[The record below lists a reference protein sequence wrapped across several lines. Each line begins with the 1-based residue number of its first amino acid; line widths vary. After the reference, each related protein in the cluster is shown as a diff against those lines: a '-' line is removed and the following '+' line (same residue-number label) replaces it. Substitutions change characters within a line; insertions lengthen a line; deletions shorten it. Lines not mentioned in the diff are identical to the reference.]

1 MAFAIDQHGMT
12 KMRKQTVTFLVSV
25 GFCISTTAWSQP
37 PEHWTLDASIQR
49 ALQVAP
55 EIKTADANI
64 GIQRGKLEAADAWP
78 NPTMSI
84 QVDDKLGI
92 EDGRGGYDVTQFA
105 ISQPLPLNR
114 LSRQRKQANASLSSA
129 VSQRRYRQLLV
140 EYEVARRFHMLQ
152 LAQAKL
158 ELARLRLQ
166 KVLSYQNNGH
176 KTGTKNSLVR
186 YLTPLETMRLD
197 IMQQTARQAIAM
209 TEGEYNEA
217 LASFRAL
224 LNLDVSSEL
233 QVPALSSV
241 NAPADLATLES
252 ALRDHPGLTADRQ
265 AIASAEAGIAVAKS
279 KRFEDPTLTLFR
291 EKDFLVNRRDDVTGI
306 MLSVQIPLWNR
317 NNGQVTQARYAVL
330 QAQAEL
336 DVKLRQFNTNLHKSY
351 LHLGHLIE
359 QAEHYRTQ
367 LLQPAQRVLKLT
379 QRGFEAGSLNILSLI
394 DANNTYFDTQ
404 QRYYELLEEGWL
416 ELAELRK
423 SAGLSVLTGK
433 PLMNSGEVK

>member
-1 MAFAIDQHGMT
+1 MT
-12 KMRKQTVTFLVSV
+12 KMRKHIMTLLLGA
-25 GFCISTTAWSQP
+25 GFCMTATAWSQP
-37 PEHWTLDASIQR
+37 LERWTLNGSIQR

-55 EIKTADANI
+55 EIKTADAKI
-64 GIQRGKLEAADAWP
+64 GLQRGKLESADAWP
-78 NPTMSI
+78 NPTVSL

-105 ISQPLPLNR
+105 ISQALPLGR
-114 LSRQRKQANASLSSA
+114 LNRQRRQAQASLSSA
-129 VSQRRYRQLLV
+129 ESRRRYHQLLI
-140 EYEVARRFHMLQ
+140 EYEVARRFHILQ

-158 ELARLRLQ
+158 ELAQQRLQ
-166 KVLSYQNNGH
+166 KALSYSKNGN
-176 KTGTKNSLVR
+176 KTGSRDKLVR

-197 IMQQTARQAIAM
+197 IMQQTAKQAVAM
-209 TEGEYNEA
+209 AEGEYNEA
-217 LASFRAL
+217 LASFRSL
-224 LNLDVSSEL
+224 LNLKFTTEL
-233 QVPALSSV
+233 QLPALASV
-241 NAPADLATLES
+241 STPADLATLES
-252 ALRDHPGLTADRQ
+252 DLRNHPGLVADRR
-265 AIASAEAGIAVAKS
+265 AIAAAEAGIAVARS

-291 EKDFLVNRRDDVTGI
+291 EKDYLANRRDDVTGV

-330 QAQAEL
+330 QAQADLE
-336 DVKLRQFNTNLHKSY
+336 VKRRQLNTSLHKSY

-359 QAEHYRTQ
+359 QADHYRTH
-367 LLQPAQRVLKLT
+367 LLRPAQRVLKLT

-423 SAGLSVLTGK
+423 SAGLSVLNGNV
-433 PLMNSGEVK
+433 PAQSGEVK

>member
-1 MAFAIDQHGMT
+1 
-12 KMRKQTVTFLVSV
+12 MRKQTVTFLLSV
-25 GFCISTTAWSQP
+25 GFCLSTAAWSQSADR
-37 PEHWTLDASIQR
+37 WTLTSSIQR

-78 NPTMSI
+78 NPTMSV

-92 EDGRGGYDVTQFA
+92 EDGSGGYDVRQFA
-105 ISQPLPLNR
+105 ISQPLPFSR
-114 LSRQRKQANASLSSA
+114 LSRQRKQASASLSSA
-129 VSQRRYRQLLV
+129 VSQRRYHQLLV

-158 ELARLRLQ
+158 DLAKQRLQ
-166 KVLSYQNNGH
+166 KVLSYQNNGR
-176 KTGTKNSLVR
+176 KSGGKNALVR
-186 YLTPLETMRLD
+186 YLTPLETMRLG
-197 IMQQTARQAIAM
+197 IMQQTAQQAIAM

-217 LASFRAL
+217 LAAFRAI
-224 LNLDVSSEL
+224 LNLDVSSEF

-241 NAPADLATLES
+241 SAPPDLATLE
-252 ALRDHPGLTADRQ
+252 ADLRDHPGLTADRQ

-279 KRFEDPTLTLFR
+279 RRFDDPTLTLFR
-291 EKDFLVNRRDDVTGI
+291 EKDYLLNRRDDITGV

-336 DVKLRQFNTNLHKSY
+336 DVKRRQFNTNLHKSY

-359 QAEHYRTQ
+359 QAEQYRTH

-423 SAGLSVLTGK
+423 SAGLSVLNGK
-433 PLMNSGEVK
+433 SLLQSGEVK